1 MNALSKK
8 LKQKPKS
15 RNLKIYSSFLN
26 ELIYNEHY
34 SLKGGKRDE
43 KKHG

>member
-1 MNALSKK
+1 MRYQRSG
-8 LKQKPKS
+8 S
-15 RNLKIYSSFLN
+15 RNRGVEIQNLLFFLDG
-26 ELIYNEHY
+26 LIYNEHY